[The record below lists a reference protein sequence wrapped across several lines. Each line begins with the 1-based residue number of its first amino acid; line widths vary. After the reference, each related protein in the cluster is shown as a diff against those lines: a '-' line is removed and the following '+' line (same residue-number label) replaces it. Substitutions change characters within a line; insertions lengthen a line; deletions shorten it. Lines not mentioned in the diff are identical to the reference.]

1 MKIVNSF
8 IILLIKFIHLIKRYC
23 LLFRKTSI
31 NINSTTNHSSI
42 VKVLGK
48 NEKTKYVCSNSLI
61 KGDIIEISA
70 GQIIP
75 CDGEIIEGMAI
86 IDESAMTG
94 ESAPVMREAGGDLSK
109 VTGGTKVVCNTIK
122 VKVTSP
128 LKKEYAEKSET
139 ISKINNINFEV

>member
-1 MKIVNSF
+1 MKVVNAF
-8 IILLIKFIHLIKRYC
+8 IILLIKFVGVIKRC
-23 LLFRKTSI
+23 LLFRKTSS
-31 NINSTTNHSSI
+31 NFNSTTNHTSI

-48 NEKTKYVCSNSLI
+48 NQKTKYICSNSLK
-61 KGDIIEISA
+61 KGDLIEISA

-94 ESAPVMREAGGDLSK
+94 ESAPVVREAGGDLSK

-128 LKKEYAEKSET
+128 LKKEYAEKNEKNN
-139 ISKINNINFEV
+139 KINNINFEM